1 MKNRCRNSILEFRK
15 KIESAKENRSDLIMS
30 DRADSAYLKW
40 RGLNNILTR
49 SSSFGNETG
58 SLPNGVFNPSSNLL
72 AEIRQNS
79 KVLVIGAGGL
89 GCELLKDLALSGF
102 SDIHVIDMDTI
113 ATSNLNRQFL
123 FRHKDVGRFKAEV
136 AAEFIMKRVPGCMVT
151 HHTKRIQEMEE
162 DFYKQFKVIIGGLDN
177 IEARRWLNSLLHS
190 FVIVVKD
197 EDGSEGFS
205 EDSILIPYIDG
216 GTEGF
221 SGQARV
227 ILPRITS
234 CFECSMELFPPQ
246 TTFAICTIANTPR
259 LPEHC
264 IMFALLIE
272 WKDNFAY
279 NVDSDNPV
287 HMQWIY
293 ERALA
298 RADNYKIS
306 GVTYFKTMGVVKNII
321 PAVASTNAL
330 ISAVCVSE
338 CIKIITFCSQ
348 SLNNYFMHVG
358 RIGINATTICYEKRD
373 TCAVCSTETIVRQLN
388 PSLTLQEFRDE
399 LINSPLLQLKRP
411 DVRNNSRNIT
421 MYMHVMKATHSNLE
435 KTMQEFAEDGDELII
450 NDPTLV
456 SHMYIKVK
464 F

>member
-1 MKNRCRNSILEFRK
+1 
-15 KIESAKENRSDLIMS
+15 
-30 DRADSAYLKW
+30 
-40 RGLNNILTR
+40 
-49 SSSFGNETG
+49 
-58 SLPNGVFNPSSNLL
+58 
-72 AEIRQNS
+72 
-79 KVLVIGAGGL
+79 LVIGAGGL

-102 SDIHVIDMDTI
+102 TDIHVIDMDTI

-123 FRHKDVGRFKAEV
+123 FRHRDVGRFKAEV
-136 AAEFIMKRVPGCMVT
+136 AAEFIMNRVPGCMVT
-151 HHTKRIQEMEE
+151 HHTKKIQDMEP
-162 DFYKQFKVIIGGLDN
+162 DFYKQFNVIIGGLDN
-177 IEARRWLNSLLHS
+177 IEARRWLNSLLHA
-190 FVIVVKD
+190 FVSLITH
-197 EDGSEGFS
+197 EDGSEDIT

-246 TTFAICTIANTPR
+246 TTYAICTIANTPR

-264 IMFALLIE
+264 IMYALLLE
-272 WKDNFAY
+272 WKENFSHS
-279 NVDSDNPV
+279 VDSDNPA
-287 HMQWIY
+287 HTQWIY

-298 RADNYKIS
+298 RADNYNIN

-338 CIKIITFCSQ
+338 CIKIITYCSQ

-373 TCAVCSTETIVRQLN
+373 TCIVCSKGVIREVN
-388 PSLTLQEFRDE
+388 PTMTLKEFRDE
-399 LINSPLLQLKRP
+399 LMSSPLLQLKRP
-411 DVRNNSRNIT
+411 DIHNKSKNKMIYLHIYAAS
-421 MYMHVMKATHSNLE
+421 YSNLE
-435 KTMQEFAEDGDELII
+435 KIMEELVEDGDELTIT
-450 NDPTLV
+450 DPTFV
-456 SHMYIKVK
+456 SQMYIKIK